1 MGIMRHWWH
10 NKSAIRRWRTSI
22 FWALFLSFL
31 TVLIS
36 PVVFGSFL
44 YTRMSSGMVENVN
57 RSNAAMLEQVKQVVD
72 LKIRELNQDIVQ
84 LSYNPKLDW
93 LLRNGDSA
101 KSAKDLYKF
110 IEYINEL
117 NRYRQV
123 NGTLGNFFIYLAN
136 TNMVLTPKAKTVAED
151 YFKLSQV
158 YQGMEFA
165 EIKETMLTGYHNRT
179 FLPSVTISNQTGAE
193 NRYIPLIQSL
203 PMGEVEDIKGSLVL
217 LIDEQHF
224 NELMKQIES
233 ASDSI
238 IYIVDENN
246 QLIMTTNESTKPI
259 DQVLSRISS
268 GFQTFEDENDGV
280 MLLTYTSSSENGWKY
295 IAVTPKD
302 KLMSKVNEMKVIAF
316 AILLVYLI
324 VGVAAC
330 FSLTQRYYRPLREVV
345 TSIMSGKHKEPNR
358 IVNELDF
365 IKNTIKNSFEEEEK
379 MRTALHLQAPVI
391 KANYLIR
398 LIKGQM
404 DVEEEARRKLESLGI
419 CFTSEAFRIILIDIG
434 DSDDHLDGSRV
445 GDSTL
450 IPFIITNIGSEIL
463 GDRGYIVELDSNQLA
478 VLINSDTQQERQCS
492 ETENF
497 IAELRGIVERR
508 FNIKMT
514 TAISNFHLGMDMIGH
529 CYREARIAMDY
540 KMIRGEGT
548 NIAFEEIK
556 DLDRGHYHYP
566 HELETQL
573 LNLAKSG
580 DFNAV
585 KKQLEDLFEL
595 NFLTRSVSPEM
606 GKCFIFDLLGTIL
619 KLQNTLH
626 LSGKVLFAEGEA
638 PIKLIMSCNSTT
650 EMLERMK
657 ELFHLVCSY
666 FNEEKVDHSDRLYNR
681 IKQFIDANYK
691 ESSLT
696 VIVIA
701 DHVRITPQY
710 LSNFFRKHSGQ
721 TISDYISRL
730 RIERSKEMLADRS
743 LTISMIAQKLGY
755 SYDIGLIRTFKK
767 IEGITPGKYRELID
781 EN

>member
-1 MGIMRHWWH
+1 MRYWRH
-10 NKSAIRRWRTSI
+10 NKSYIRRWRTSI

-31 TVLIS
+31 FVLIS
-36 PVVFGSFL
+36 PVVLGSFL
-44 YTRMSSGMVENVN
+44 YTRMSSSMVENVN
-57 RSNAAMLEQVKQVVD
+57 RSNTAMLEQVKQVVD
-72 LKIRELNQDIVQ
+72 LKIREINQAIVQ

-93 LLRNGDSA
+93 LLRNGDNA

-110 IEYINEL
+110 IDYINEL
-117 NRYRQV
+117 NRYRLV
-123 NGTLGNFFIYLAN
+123 NGTLGNFFIYMAN
-136 TNMVLTPKAKTVAED
+136 TNTIITPKAKTVAED
-151 YFKLSQV
+151 YFKMIQV
-158 YQGMEFA
+158 YRGMEFA

-179 FLPSVTISNQTGAE
+179 FLPSIAISDKTGPDS
-193 NRYIPLIQSL
+193 RYIPLIQSL
-203 PMGEVEDIKGSLVL
+203 PMGEVKDIKGSLVL

-224 NELMKQIES
+224 NDLMKQIES

-246 QLIMTTNESTKPI
+246 QLIMSTNETSKPI
-259 DQVLSRISS
+259 DQVISRISA
-268 GFQTFEDENDGV
+268 GFQTIEDENDGK

-302 KLMSKVNEMKVIAF
+302 KLMSKVNEMKVVAF
-316 AILLVYLI
+316 AIMLVYLV

-330 FSLTQRYYRPLREVV
+330 FALTQRYYNPLRELVK
-345 TSIMSGKHKEPNR
+345 SIMSGKQGEPKA
-358 IVNELDF
+358 ITNELDF
-365 IKNTIKNSFEEEEK
+365 IKNTIKDSFEEEKK
-379 MRTALHLQAPVI
+379 MRTTLHLQAPVI

-404 DVEEEARRKLESLGI
+404 DIGAEARRKLESLGI
-419 CFTSEAFRIILIDIG
+419 CFHSETFCIILIDIG
-434 DSDDHLDGSRV
+434 DSNSHIEGNRM

-463 GDRGYIVELDSNQLA
+463 GDSGYIVELDNNQLA
-478 VLINSDTQQERQCS
+478 VLMNPAVQQEQQS
-492 ETENF
+492 AYTNTF
-497 IAELRGIVERR
+497 IADLRDIVERR
-508 FNIKMT
+508 FKIKIT
-514 TAISNFHLGMDMIGH
+514 TAISNCHTGMGMIGH
-529 CYREARIAMDY
+529 CYREALIALDY

-556 DLDRGHYHYP
+556 DLNRGHYHYP
-566 HELETQL
+566 HELEAQL

-585 KKQLEDLFEL
+585 EKQLEELFEL
-595 NFLTRSVSPEM
+595 NFLIRSVSPEM

-619 KLQNTLH
+619 KLQNVLN
-626 LSGKVLFAEGEA
+626 LSGKVLFPEGEA
-638 PIKLIMSCNSTT
+638 PIKLIMNCNSTT

-657 ELFHLVCSY
+657 DLFRLVCSC
-666 FNEEKVDHSDRLYNR
+666 FNEEKIDHSDRLYNR
-681 IKQFIDANYK
+681 IIQFIDENYGDRLL
-691 ESSLT
+691 S
-696 VIVIA
+696 VAVIA
-701 DHVRITPQY
+701 DHLRITPQY

-730 RIERSKEMLADRS
+730 RIARSKELLADRS

-767 IEGITPGKYRELID
+767 IEGITPGKYRELMD
-781 EN
+781 ES